1 MKTRITI
8 GVDNIPDSGLKEEW
22 GLSLYIEYGEKS
34 ILLDAGASDLFIDN
48 YRRLGI
54 DLKDVDYAVL
64 SHAHYD
70 HANGFP
76 SFFVS
81 KYIGIPRALTSEFE
95 DRIVRASGVY
105 TITDGVYLVSHK
117 VDGYPA
123 VEKKNMMYRKTPEG
137 WKPDDLKHEQ
147 SLVIDTDRGL
157 MIFNSCSH
165 SGPENI
171 INEVREGFPDKKIYG
186 YVGGLH
192 LYYMT
197 NQEIKEVIRQLD
209 ESGIEY
215 IATGHCTKDRA
226 YKMLKDGLGD
236 KVHQFRTGLVI
247 EV

>member
-1 MKTRITI
+1 
-8 GVDNIPDSGLKEEW
+8 
-22 GLSLYIEYGEKS
+22 
-34 ILLDAGASDLFIDN
+34 
-48 YRRLGI
+48 
-54 DLKDVDYAVL
+54 
-64 SHAHYD
+64 
-70 HANGFP
+70 
-76 SFFVS
+76 
-81 KYIGIPRALTSEFE
+81 
-95 DRIVRASGVY
+95 
-105 TITDGVYLVSHK
+105 
-117 VDGYPA
+117 
-123 VEKKNMMYRKTPEG
+123 
-137 WKPDDLKHEQ
+137 
-147 SLVIDTDRGL
+147 

-197 NQEIKEVIRQLD
+197 NQKIKEVIRQLD